1 LQASARLENSAR
13 AARVRAGGYRRESI
27 KNCGRLESPDRGY
40 GQFATL
46 SPMVFGT
53 TRYAGHPC
61 ARASP
66 TVLDALVAN
75 GDETISDIN
84 YLMRASIAYSSDSLR
99 YEKAMLDEWFRTRFV
114 DRQPALG

>member
-1 LQASARLENSAR
+1 
-13 AARVRAGGYRRESI
+13 
-27 KNCGRLESPDRGY
+27 
-40 GQFATL
+40 
-46 SPMVFGT
+46 
-53 TRYAGHPC
+53 
-61 ARASP
+61 
-66 TVLDALVAN
+66 VAN